1 MGKHHASEGR
11 ASVKIAPRKCITTL
25 LKPRKNHASMP
36 VFEHFLERFCSQN
49 FLRLYTAS
57 GACSCSCPNRKAHV
71 PDGKTEVRGS
81 VKVAHKNSL
90 TSLLRPRKNHA
101 CNMLAF
107 LDFKEVLLTKP
118 LWVAPVPVLAR
129 IEKHTCWMGK
139 LKIAPKNSLTSLP
152 KPRKNVLFCLFFSY
166 TWNLRNSN
174 RNSYIPAAAGGNAW

>member
-1 MGKHHASEGR
+1 MLLCPFLNIFWRGFAHKTSWDSIQQVAPVPVLARIEKHTCRMGKHHAS
-11 ASVKIAPRKCITTL
+11 
-25 LKPRKNHASMP
+25 
-36 VFEHFLERFCSQN
+36 
-49 FLRLYTAS
+49 
-57 GACSCSCPNRKAHV
+57 
-71 PDGKTEVRGS
+71 EVRGS
-81 VKVAHKNSL
+81 VKVAPKNSL

-101 CNMLAF
+101 YNMLAF
-107 LDFKEVLLTKP
+107 LDFKEVVLTKP
-118 LWVAPVPVLAR
+118 LWVAR